1 MNKLSY
7 EFKSKIIGEITK
19 AIAEKWHFPE
29 LANRPIYQ
37 FAGIH
42 KHTQKHDN
50 QFELGE
56 RSKNYTMLHLRDVI
70 NNPDYVCYN
79 IKNEG
84 FEYHKELMEYVVVTV
99 KPSNDDPNIFCV
111 TTIYPSSRQKMEN
124 RKANEQKIINNI
136 DKMKAKQ

>member
-1 MNKLSY
+1 MSY

-29 LANRPIYQ
+29 LANCPIYQ
-37 FAGIH
+37 FAGIY

-50 QFELGE
+50 QYKLGE
-56 RSKNYTMLHLRDVI
+56 KSKNYTMLHLRDII

-84 FEYHKELMEYVVVTV
+84 FEYHKKMMEYVVVTI
-99 KPSNDDPNIFCV
+99 KPSNNDPNIFCI
-111 TTIYPSSRQKMEN
+111 TTIYPSSEN
-124 RKANEQKIINNI
+124 NMKSRKSNEQKIISEI
-136 DKMKAKQ
+136 DKLRSKQ